1 MVLLLVVRS
10 LPFLV
15 GRIEAAVTANAIFD
29 FLLGMSAVVEFLRVV
44 LAGESNLRRRLVAG
58 IDSVRTMCITQ
69 SCGRPCG
76 AHGRV
81 KSCSL
86 CGWAVWSTRSCETLK
101 TVLVGCVDRT
111 S

>member
-58 IDSVRTMCITQ
+58 IDSVRVRFWRWWQ
-69 SCGRPCG
+69 EN
-76 AHGRV
+76 
-81 KSCSL
+81 
-86 CGWAVWSTRSCETLK
+86 W
-101 TVLVGCVDRT
+101 
-111 S
+111 